1 MAAARREAFGGDQID
16 CRKRDWRNL
25 LDTRGDAAKFLRL
38 CADEIVYVKRLNVE
52 RLSEERLREA
62 ERELEVAEAF
72 LVDGLLRNAAGKAFQ
87 AWKSLL
93 SHIALRNLALL
104 EERYRGYKRVGN
116 AAVPLYEW
124 IAATAP
130 TSRLMEIA
138 VLLEKAVPNA
148 VELTA
153 LALQLHEYQYNGP
166 DLEGVRSKIPD
177 DETAAR
183 LIATF
188 IARLKALLLSHRGA
202 GGGGL

>member
-1 MAAARREAFGGDQID
+1 MPSTWALAA
-16 CRKRDWRNL
+16 
-25 LDTRGDAAKFLRL
+25 TRLKFLRWW
-38 CADEIVYVKRLNVE
+38 ADEIVYAKRLNVE
-52 RLSEERLREA
+52 RLSEERLGEA
-62 ERELEVAEAF
+62 ESELEVAEAF
-72 LVDGLLRNAAGKAFQ
+72 LADGLLR
-87 AWKSLL
+87 
-93 SHIALRNLALL
+93 
-104 EERYRGYKRVGN
+104 N

-188 IARLKALLLSHRGA
+188 IARLKAVLLSQKGA
-202 GGGGL
+202 KGGSL

>member
-1 MAAARREAFGGDQID
+1 MPGTWALAA
-16 CRKRDWRNL
+16 
-25 LDTRGDAAKFLRL
+25 TRLKFLRWW
-38 CADEIVYVKRLNVE
+38 ADEVVYVKRLNVG
-52 RLSEERLREA
+52 RLSEERLGEA
-62 ERELEVAEAF
+62 EGELEVAEAF
-72 LVDGLLRNAAGKAFQ
+72 LADGLLRNAAGKAFQ
-87 AWKSLL
+87 AWKSFL
-93 SHIALRNLALL
+93 SHLALRNLALL

-138 VLLEKAVPNA
+138 VLLDKAVPNA

-153 LALQLHEYQYNGP
+153 LALQLHEYQYNSP
-166 DLEGVRSKIPD
+166 DPEGVRSKIPD

-188 IARLKALLLSHRGA
+188 IARLKALLLSHKGA
-202 GGGGL
+202 KGGGL

>member
-1 MAAARREAFGGDQID
+1 VPGTWALAA
-16 CRKRDWRNL
+16 
-25 LDTRGDAAKFLRL
+25 TRLKFLRWW
-38 CADEIVYVKRLNVE
+38 ADEVVYVKRLNVG
-52 RLSEERLREA
+52 RLSEERLGEA
-62 ERELEVAEAF
+62 EGELEVAEAF
-72 LVDGLLRNAAGKAFQ
+72 LADGLLRNAVGKAFQ
-87 AWKSLL
+87 AWKSFL
-93 SHIALRNLALL
+93 SHLALRNLALL

-138 VLLEKAVPNA
+138 VLLEKAVPNT

-183 LIATF
+183 LIAMF
-188 IARLKALLLSHRGA
+188 IARLKAILQSHKGA
-202 GGGGL
+202 QGGGQ

>member
-1 MAAARREAFGGDQID
+1 MSTTWALGA
-16 CRKRDWRNL
+16 
-25 LDTRGDAAKFLRL
+25 TRLKFLRWW
-38 CADEIVYVKRLNVE
+38 ADEVVYVKRLNVG
-52 RLSEERLREA
+52 RLSEERLEEA
-62 ERELEVAEAF
+62 EGELEVAEAF
-72 LVDGLLRNAAGKAFQ
+72 LADGLLRNAAGKAFQ

-93 SHIALRNLALL
+93 SHLALRNLALL

-116 AAVPLYEW
+116 AAVPLCEW

-138 VLLEKAVPNA
+138 ALLEKAAPNA

-166 DLEGVRSKIPD
+166 DPEGVRSKIPD

-188 IARLKALLLSHRGA
+188 IARLKALLLSHKGA
-202 GGGGL
+202 KGGGL

>member
-1 MAAARREAFGGDQID
+1 MILERRTGGTSWTLAA
-16 CRKRDWRNL
+16 
-25 LDTRGDAAKFLRL
+25 TRPKFLRL

-52 RLSEERLREA
+52 RLSEERLGEA

-72 LVDGLLRNAAGKAFQ
+72 LADGLLRNAAGKAFQ

-93 SHIALRNLALL
+93 SHLALRNLALL
-104 EERYRGYKRVGN
+104 EERYKGYKRLGN

-138 VLLEKAVPNA
+138 ALLEKAVPNV

-166 DLEGVRSKIPD
+166 DPEGVRSKIPD

-188 IARLKALLLSHRGA
+188 IARLKAVLLSHKGA
-202 GGGGL
+202 KGGGL

>member
-1 MAAARREAFGGDQID
+1 MIVERGTGGTSSVHGHSQ
-16 CRKRDWRNL
+16 L
-25 LDTRGDAAKFLRL
+25 KFLRRW
-38 CADEIVYVKRLNVE
+38 ADETVYVKRLNVG
-52 RLSEERLREA
+52 RLSEERLGEA

-72 LVDGLLRNAAGKAFQ
+72 LADGLLRNAAGKAFQ

-93 SHIALRNLALL
+93 SHLALRNLALL

-138 VLLEKAVPNA
+138 VLLEKVVPNA

-166 DLEGVRSKIPD
+166 DPEGVRSEVPD

-188 IARLKALLLSHRGA
+188 IARLKALLLSHKGA
-202 GGGGL
+202 KGGGL

>member
-1 MAAARREAFGGDQID
+1 
-16 CRKRDWRNL
+16 
-25 LDTRGDAAKFLRL
+25 
-38 CADEIVYVKRLNVE
+38 
-52 RLSEERLREA
+52 
-62 ERELEVAEAF
+62 
-72 LVDGLLRNAAGKAFQ
+72 
-87 AWKSLL
+87 
-93 SHIALRNLALL
+93 LRNLALL

-130 TSRLMEIA
+130 TSRLMEIP
-138 VLLEKAVPNA
+138 VLLEEAIPNA

-166 DLEGVRSKIPD
+166 DPEGVRIKIPD

-188 IARLKALLLSHRGA
+188 IARLKAVLLSHKGA
-202 GGGGL
+202 KGCGL